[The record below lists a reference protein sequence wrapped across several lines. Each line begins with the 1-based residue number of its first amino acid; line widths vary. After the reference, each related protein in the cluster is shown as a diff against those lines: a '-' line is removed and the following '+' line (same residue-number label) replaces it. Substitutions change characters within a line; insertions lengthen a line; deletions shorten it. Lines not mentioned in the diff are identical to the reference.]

1 MPVEAAFIGVVAL
14 LVLFVGLPW
23 LIFHYITKWKTAK
36 VLTGADEQL
45 LDDLHD
51 TARRLDDRLCSI
63 ERIMTAENP
72 EWRSNCLPGG
82 TGTGIGTGIGR
93 ESRLMQDIDNLTSRT
108 DRLLKDRK

>member
-1 MPVEAAFIGVVAL
+1 MGSGEFVVAMVAVVSL
-14 LVLFVGLPW
+14 CIGAPW

-36 VLTGADEQL
+36 TLTGADEQL

-51 TARRLDDRLCSI
+51 AARRLDDRLCSI

-72 EWRSNCLPGG
+72 EWRQHCLPGG
-82 TGTGIGTGIGR
+82 GGGR
-93 ESRLMQDIDNLTSRT
+93 DSSLLQNIDSLTSRT